1 MDTTE
6 VLNYKDA
13 APCTRCKGKGTIH
26 HKGFVADSGKVYPD
40 RDDPCHSCNGA
51 GNFPAVDVETIGSL
65 IQSTKGKKGFRK
77 SWPAKMNP
85 WRTKDIT
92 VRRAY
97 YVWRNARFHGGVDVT
112 MPVTAIDTSSGDP
125 HIRFLDALA
134 DFVAK
139 KVFKTNMAAAY
150 RWRAA
155 LGYSNAI
162 PAGLPS
168 TAYPG
173 GEVVQG
179 EKPEFEAM
187 ELES

>member
-1 MDTTE
+1 MTTTE
-6 VLNYKDA
+6 TLSYKDEA
-13 APCTRCKGKGTIH
+13 HCTKCKGTGTRFS
-26 HKGFVADSGKVYPD
+26 KGFTADSGKVYPD
-40 RDDPCHSCNGA
+40 RTLDCSFCHGRGS
-51 GNFPAVDVETIGSL
+51 FPAVDVAAIGKL

-77 SWPAKMNP
+77 SWPSKMNP
-85 WRTKDIT
+85 WRTQDVT

-112 MPVTAIDTSSGDP
+112 MPITAIDTSSGDP
-125 HIRFLDALA
+125 HIKFLDALA

-155 LGYSNAI
+155 FGYSDSI
-162 PAGLPS
+162 PAGQPS

-179 EKPEFEAM
+179 GKPEFEAM
-187 ELES
+187 ELSQ